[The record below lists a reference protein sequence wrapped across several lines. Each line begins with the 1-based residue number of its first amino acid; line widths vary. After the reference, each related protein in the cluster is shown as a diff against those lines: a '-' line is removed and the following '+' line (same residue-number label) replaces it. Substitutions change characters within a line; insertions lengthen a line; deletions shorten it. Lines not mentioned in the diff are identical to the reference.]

1 MPRVSRFACV
11 LPETNLAY
19 NWDMPETGS
28 ARQTREQRIEQFW
41 SLVAKTDS
49 CWYWLGSEGSHG
61 YGQFSWRFTESGRK
75 TMVLAHR
82 FAYELVVGPI
92 PKGLKLDHKHTCL
105 KTCVNPDHLRVVTN
119 KQNAENLSGAH
130 IDSISGIRGVSPAGW
145 RWRAQVGCE
154 DRSWSKVFD
163 TIDEA
168 EAAVIAKRL
177 ELFTHNDADRLC

>member
-1 MPRVSRFACV
+1 
-11 LPETNLAY
+11 
-19 NWDMPETGS
+19 
-28 ARQTREQRIEQFW
+28 
-41 SLVAKTDS
+41 
-49 CWYWLGSEGSHG
+49 
-61 YGQFSWRFTESGRK
+61 
-75 TMVLAHR
+75 MVLAHR

-145 RWRAQVGCE
+145 RWRAQVSSG
-154 DRSWSKVFD
+154 DRSWRKDFD

-177 ELFTHNDADRLC
+177 ELFTHNDADKV